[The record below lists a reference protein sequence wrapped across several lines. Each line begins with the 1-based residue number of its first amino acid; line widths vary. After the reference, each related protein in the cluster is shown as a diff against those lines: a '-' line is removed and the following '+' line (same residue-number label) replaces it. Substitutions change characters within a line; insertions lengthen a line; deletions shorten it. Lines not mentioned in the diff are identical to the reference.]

1 MEGIKEIA
9 TIFSLTMAG
18 IASITVAVKNIKDM
32 KKDKKKKAPTKQI
45 KRKRK

>member
-1 MEGIKEIA
+1 MMEGIKEIA

-18 IASITVAVKNIKDM
+18 IASITVAVKNLHDI
-32 KKDKKKKAPTKQI
+32 KKDKKKQKPKQI